1 MELGLIDQIVNNE
14 EEATARCEEFF
25 STFDNVPKLARSLSK
40 QNFRKNDLENLMKN
54 RSKDAK
60 QFLNH
65 ILRPETQK
73 IIGNYFKLLK
83 KPQNN
88 K

>member
-1 MELGLIDQIVNNE
+1 MGLVDQIVNNE
-14 EEATARCEEFF
+14 EEAIARSEEFF
-25 STFDNVPKLARSLSK
+25 STFDKVPRLARTLSK
-40 QNFRKNDLENLMKN
+40 QAIRKSQLDALVKN
-54 RSKDAK
+54 RSGDAK

-73 IIGNYFKLLK
+73 IIGNYFTSLK
-83 KPQNN
+83 KD